1 MSFRRLLSIAAA
13 SSAVLVAVPTTPA
26 GAAPAGGCP
35 YPPNRP
41 VLSLT
46 VTPTTVNSL
55 HAFSEFGRFHQNN
68 GSNCGIRN
76 ASIQLQRRA
85 LINGEPSGVW
95 TTWKTV
101 TTGSQGYFST
111 TRAPF
116 KNEQERAVFY
126 KAGSFPTTGSS
137 IINVNVRVYL
147 TKYVTT
153 PAGCKIRLTGRTTP
167 RLSRRTVFIQSRGPR
182 GHFQGWSTVGQTLT
196 HSDGT
201 YSTSAV
207 AKCGQTYNLSA
218 FIYGS
223 LVNKPG
229 RSWTTFGITPH
240 H

>member
-1 MSFRRLLSIAAA
+1 MFRRLLSIAAIG
-13 SSAVLVAVPTTPA
+13 SALVVAVPSMPA

-46 VTPTTVNSL
+46 VSPTTVNSL

-76 ASIQLQRRA
+76 ASIKLQRRS
-85 LINGEPSGVW
+85 LINGEPSGAW

-101 TTGSQGYFST
+101 TTGNQGYFST

-116 KNEQERAVFY
+116 NNEQERAVFY

-137 IINVNVRVYL
+137 IINVNVRVYI
-147 TKYVTT
+147 TKFVSTLS
-153 PAGCKIRLTGRTTP
+153 GCRIRLTGRTTP
-167 RLSRRTVFIQSRGPR
+167 VVPRRHVFIQSRGPL
-182 GHFQGWSTVGQTLT
+182 GHFQGWFTIGETTT

-201 YSTSAV
+201 YFTTAV

-229 RSWTTFGITPH
+229 RSWTTFGIKPH